1 MFDFRPHISSILSHL
16 AMATPPQRRQ
26 FLVRREY
33 GNAATD
39 KSGRRKRALSGRPEI
54 GVAVSRHLLMRA
66 LLLLLC
72 VRVGARVRWLPLSCR
87 EDSRLVVAVPTVAA
101 LEKDPSTRSPIFSKI
116 LFALRGGGGGTS
128 GESYSSRGTTEPSL
142 IAPTW
147 GSRRLGVLGL
157 DRTSGDDR
165 VDDPFGL
172 TPGANR
178 NWVDEDDYMD
188 QVGFDEKD
196 DPISWADRRSRQ
208 GFYLNGEEGE
218 GRRETVRKRVRRIS
232 LGAFLPASTTTRD
245 AALGSSNGKLVP
257 PSSRFMTTGTTI
269 AGIVVEVDDDDAQ
282 EESDNGNRTLMI
294 DRSGG
299 SNTDQLQAANKARKT
314 RTIVILGAD
323 TRATAGRIV
332 ADKNASKIH
341 PLASNLFACGAG
353 TSADLMHVTRQAEFT
368 FRLTRSYSRD
378 VGNDNITLVSSPTSN
393 TEEATDDDTNAAMSV
408 NVHAACRW
416 LQSAL
421 YEQGGS
427 CQANLIVGG
436 VQVPDRNSGT
446 ARRRGGARKSVAV
459 LRAIHPHGS
468 SDDVKFAALGSG
480 GLAAMAVLESRYRPH
495 YPTLQD
501 AIRLVTDA
509 IRAGISNDLGSGSSI
524 DLCILDSSTGRA
536 THIRSAIP
544 EEVLPSQ
551 TVARKDDASSA
562 DGPRRHAE
570 LGSMPGVNG
579 FGNVPFTVRSSR
591 IIQRYHHDDE
601 DDGADSAWNEIL
613 GLR

>member
-1 MFDFRPHISSILSHL
+1 VPKRADLVMSTL
-16 AMATPPQRRQ
+16 PQPRQTDRTGNDGADAAEIRIRR
-26 FLVRREY
+26 RAR
-33 GNAATD
+33 
-39 KSGRRKRALSGRPEI
+39 SGRQSFS
-54 GVAVSRHLLMRA
+54 VSRRPVLLFVTAARF
-66 LLLLLC
+66 LC
-72 VRVGARVRWLPLSCR
+72 MGAVAPDAWWSCR
-87 EDSRLVVAVPTVAA
+87 GDARFVVAVPTVAA
-101 LEKDPSTRSPIFSKI
+101 LEKDLAVRSPSFSKM
-116 LFALRGGGGGTS
+116 LFALRGGAGTN
-128 GESYSSRGTTEPSL
+128 GESYSSRGTNEPSL

-147 GSRRLGVLGL
+147 GSRRRGILVLDQTG
-157 DRTSGDDR
+157 GDDG
-165 VDDPFGL
+165 VGPFGS
-172 TPGANR
+172 TPGAHL
-178 NWVDEDDYMD
+178 NWEDDDDYMD
-188 QVGFDEKD
+188 QVGFDDED

-208 GFYLNGEEGE
+208 GIELDGEEGE
-218 GRRETVRKRVRRIS
+218 GHRETVRKRVRGITA
-232 LGAFLPASTTTRD
+232 GPFLPASAVPTAKTTRD
-245 AALGSSNGKLVP
+245 AALGSNKDTLVP
-257 PSSRFMTTGTTI
+257 PSSRYMTTGTTI
-269 AGIVVEVDDDDAQ
+269 AGIVVEVDDDDKV
-282 EESDNGNRTLMI
+282 EDESENGNRTLMS

-299 SNTDQLQAANKARKT
+299 SNSAQPQAAHKARRT
-314 RTIVILGAD
+314 RTVVILGAD

-378 VGNDNITLVSSPTSN
+378 VGNDNITLVSSSSN
-393 TEEATDDDTNAAMSV
+393 TEETTIDDTNAAMSV

-446 ARRRGGARKSVAV
+446 ARRRGESVAV

-544 EEVLPSQ
+544 EEVLPPQ
-551 TVARKDDASSA
+551 PVALKDNSFSGN
-562 DGPRRHAE
+562 GPRSHAE

-591 IIQRYHHDDE
+591 IIQRYHHDDD
-601 DDGADSAWNEIL
+601 DDGVESAWNEIL